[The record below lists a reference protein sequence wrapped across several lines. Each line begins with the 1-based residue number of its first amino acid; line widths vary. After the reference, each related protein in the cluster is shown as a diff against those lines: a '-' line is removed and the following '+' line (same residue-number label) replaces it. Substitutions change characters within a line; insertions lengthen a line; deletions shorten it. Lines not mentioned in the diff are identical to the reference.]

1 MLEKFLKQ
9 LGHLTGHTLTK
20 KEFASIIKEALAED
34 KKPAEKPEEKKTGKD
49 KE

>member
-9 LGHLTGHTLTK
+9 LGHLTGHTMTK

-34 KKPAEKPEEKKTGKD
+34 QKPEAKPEVKKTGK
-49 KE
+49 E

>member
-34 KKPAEKPEEKKTGKD
+34 EAAEAKNEEKKTGKD
-49 KE
+49 KK